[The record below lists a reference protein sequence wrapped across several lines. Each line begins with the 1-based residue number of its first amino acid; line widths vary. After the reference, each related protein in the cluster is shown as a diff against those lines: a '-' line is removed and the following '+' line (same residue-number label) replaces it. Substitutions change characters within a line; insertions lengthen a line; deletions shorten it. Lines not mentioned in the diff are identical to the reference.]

1 MKAVVAHIRR
11 GFCQCFLLGDDV
23 EADGLIAGKF
33 VPTDTALL
41 L

>member
-1 MKAVVAHIRR
+1 MAHIRR

-23 EADGLIAGKF
+23 EADGLIVGKL
-33 VPTDTALL
+33 VPTGSALL